1 MADYASIEVDL
12 SSRVAP
18 ATEHWAQMDSL
29 REQHRFFWN
38 DHGPGYWVLTR
49 YEDIREAFNTPELF
63 SNRSIVA
70 TDPNP
75 AYRFL
80 PSFSEPPQ
88 HMKYRHLMNGWFAPA
103 SIKRHAPR
111 IAELARDTVAPLVQ
125 QGRADFIPA
134 FGDGFPVKVFL
145 LAMGLPLDD
154 ADFFVSAVHRMSG
167 DTPGHPSDMSAWDDI
182 HNYWAEMLAA
192 RRSHPRDPEV
202 DFVTHLSRCE
212 LDGEALPDA
221 DILDILVTLTLGSL
235 DTIKNQLGWCF
246 YHLATHP
253 EDRRRLV
260 AQPELVASAVEE
272 FLRAYPI
279 VGMARKLNEDHD
291 FHGCP
296 MKKDDMVLLSIP
308 AATRDPRQFPEAD
321 KVIIDRTPNRH
332 IAFGASEHRCL
343 GSHLARCEL
352 QSAIREWHL
361 LIPEYSLDTDEQL
374 LAHGGLISLR
384 SLPLAWEL

>member
-212 LDGEALPDA
+212 LDGEALPDE
-221 DILDILVTLTLGSL
+221 IG
-235 DTIKNQLGWCF
+235 
-246 YHLATHP
+246 
-253 EDRRRLV
+253 
-260 AQPELVASAVEE
+260 
-272 FLRAYPI
+272 RAH
-279 VGMARKLNEDHD
+279 V
-291 FHGCP
+291 
-296 MKKDDMVLLSIP
+296 
-308 AATRDPRQFPEAD
+308 
-321 KVIIDRTPNRH
+321 
-332 IAFGASEHRCL
+332 
-343 GSHLARCEL
+343 
-352 QSAIREWHL
+352 
-361 LIPEYSLDTDEQL
+361 
-374 LAHGGLISLR
+374 
-384 SLPLAWEL
+384 